1 MDIDALLQEH
11 GENPPSGED
20 LEYDPEFTEME
31 IAATPGDER
40 QVGNEFV
47 PGDDPDYKE
56 VSRLALS
63 VIARSHDLRAGIF
76 LAEAQLRLNGLSGFA
91 DGTTYIRRCLEEY
104 WPTCHPQLDAE
115 DDDDPTMRVNAVLAL
130 ADDDRI
136 LRGLRKAPLT
146 ASRTFGMISLRHIAV
161 ADGEITPPADMEN
174 VPDVSAVAAAFQ
186 DTDEETLRKTAE
198 AAAQAMADVTAIGGI
213 FDMQTPGQGPD
224 LDPVL
229 KLLKKIN
236 MHLRNAIGEPV
247 GADVD
252 AVDESTGDAA
262 PEMRAAGGGSVAGG
276 GGAINSPV
284 DVENALDRII
294 GYYERKEPSSPLPIL
309 LRRAKKLVNA
319 DFLTIM
325 RDMAPSG
332 MENVNVIGGLED
344 DED

>member
-1 MDIDALLQEH
+1 MDVDALLQEH
-11 GENPPSGED
+11 GEFPPSGED

-31 IAATPGDER
+31 IAATPGEEK

-56 VSRLALS
+56 VSRLALAI
-63 VIARSHDLRAGIF
+63 IARSHDLRAGVF
-76 LAEAQLRLNGLSGFA
+76 LAEAQLRLNGLPGFA
-91 DGTTYIRRCLEEY
+91 DGTSYIRRCLEDY
-104 WPTCHPQLDAE
+104 WETCHPQLDAE

-161 ADGEITPPADMEN
+161 ADGDITRPADMEN
-174 VPDVSAVAAAFQ
+174 VPDASAIAAAFQ
-186 DTDEETLRKTAE
+186 DTDEDTLRRIAE
-198 AAAQAMADVTAIGGI
+198 AAATAMADVTAISDI
-213 FDMQTPGQGPD
+213 FDTQTPGQGPD

-236 MHLRNAIGEPV
+236 KHLRNAIGEPV
-247 GADVD
+247 VAELDVADKDLAD
-252 AVDESTGDAA
+252 AV
-262 PEMRAAGGGSVAGG
+262 PEARAASGGS
-276 GGAINSPV
+276 GAINSPV

-294 GYYERKEPSSPLPIL
+294 GYYERREPSSPLPIL

-325 RDMAPSG
+325 RDMAPTG
-332 MENVNVIGGLED
+332 LEHVNMIGGIEQ
-344 DED
+344 DE